1 MPYYDH
7 TYFVRIDTLHHQ
19 LPHQDTVGIIAVRTG
34 GRNPPPQHNM
44 GVKTHPSSSLRRASI
59 NARTVIT

>member
-34 GRNPPPQHNM
+34 GRNPPPQHNIYGGKNASFFM
-44 GVKTHPSSSLRRASI
+44 RRASI